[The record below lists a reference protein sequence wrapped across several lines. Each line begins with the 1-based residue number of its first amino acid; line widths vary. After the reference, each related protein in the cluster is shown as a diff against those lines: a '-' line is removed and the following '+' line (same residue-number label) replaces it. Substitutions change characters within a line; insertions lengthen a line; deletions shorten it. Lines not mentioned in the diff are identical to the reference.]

1 MTGSK
6 RVFDLVLSLLLLVV
20 LLPFMAVIS
29 VVIAVVDGRPVFYI
43 ATRMTSGR
51 THSPMSHRPFG
62 LIKFRTMRPDPDD
75 HGVSGGDKSG
85 RITRTGRVL
94 RRFRLDELPQIINVL
109 RGDISLVGP
118 RPPLPHYVALCP
130 DLYAQVL
137 RSRPGI
143 TGLATLVFH
152 KREERLLRRS
162 QTAAETEAI
171 YLRRCVPVKARIDLI
186 YAARRSLWLDLW
198 LMLAS
203 VLPLPAVPRWNRIWR
218 RVLRALR

>member
-1 MTGSK
+1 L
-6 RVFDLVLSLLLLVV
+6 R
-20 LLPFMAVIS
+20 
-29 VVIAVVDGRPVFYI
+29 
-43 ATRMTSGR
+43 
-51 THSPMSHRPFG
+51 H
-62 LIKFRTMRPDPDD
+62 DPDD

-85 RITRTGRVL
+85 RITRAGRVL
-94 RRFRLDELPQIINVL
+94 RRCRLDEVPQIIIVL

-137 RSRPGI
+137 RSRPGV

-152 KREERLLRRS
+152 KREERLLGTS

-186 YAARRSLWLDLW
+186 YAAHRSLWFDLW
-198 LMLAS
+198 LMLAT
-203 VLPLPAVPRWNRIWR
+203 VLPLPVVPRWHRIWHRIWR
-218 RVLRALR
+218 RVRRAVR